1 MTTSSHD
8 KKVMSACR
16 KIIKI
21 WDEATG
27 EPWTSV
33 EPIVDLNDV
42 AWCKDTGMLL
52 TANEG
57 MNYQSSHTDVVNSF
71 HRPPTTRLPYSPAR
85 TRYEVASFHSC
96 SELIGYSAEVV
107 SFSGLDG
114 RRDGGRGQQG
124 DV

>member
-1 MTTSSHD
+1 MPLLKKDQSFGFPIQKLIFMTTSSHD

-57 MNYQSSHTDVVNSF
+57 MK
-71 HRPPTTRLPYSPAR
+71 LPIFPY
-85 TRYEVASFHSC
+85 
-96 SELIGYSAEVV
+96 
-107 SFSGLDG
+107 
-114 RRDGGRGQQG
+114 RRR
-124 DV
+124 